1 MLPGASTQPLD
12 AGVFALADAESGI
25 PAVPVEPGGQAEDPG
40 LDGLLPGSAADAI
53 AAFGLTGQ
61 AGESQVLASA
71 SGRPV
76 RVLLLGVG
84 DRSAEALRRAGA
96 ELGGRDGAT
105 VATTVVAGEAAG
117 GERVWRMPLED
128 DYLPALASDVAD
140 LSHISR
146 AETTMPGSIIAAL
159 FLRLLTQP

>member
-12 AGVFALADAESGI
+12 AGISALADAESGI
-25 PAVPVEPGGQAEDPG
+25 LAVPVEPGGQAEDPG
-40 LDGLLPGSAADAI
+40 LDGLLPGGAADAI

-61 AGESQVLASA
+61 AGEAAQVLASA

-96 ELGGRDGAT
+96 GLADATGGRLLAR
-105 VATTVVAGEAAG
+105 AGLG
-117 GERVWRMPLED
+117 RG
-128 DYLPALASDVAD
+128 
-140 LSHISR
+140 
-146 AETTMPGSIIAAL
+146 
-159 FLRLLTQP
+159 

>member
-1 MLPGASTQPLD
+1 MRRAAIIAEAVGLARGLANQPSLTKSPQW
-12 AGVFALADAESGI
+12 LADEATRVTAGRDVTVRVWAADELAYAAATLEPDQIIDVATVTGAARVVLGTTHAALYATNDGLAESLI
-25 PAVPVEPGGQAEDPG
+25 SAGQA
-40 LDGLLPGSAADAI
+40 S
-53 AAFGLTGQ
+53 
-61 AGESQVLASA
+61 
-71 SGRPV
+71 
-76 RVLLLGVG
+76 
-84 DRSAEALRRAGA
+84 
-96 ELGGRDGAT
+96 
-105 VATTVVAGEAAG
+105 

>member
-1 MLPGASTQPLD
+1 M
-12 AGVFALADAESGI
+12 
-25 PAVPVEPGGQAEDPG
+25 
-40 LDGLLPGSAADAI
+40 
-53 AAFGLTGQ
+53 
-61 AGESQVLASA
+61 
-71 SGRPV
+71 
-76 RVLLLGVG
+76 
-84 DRSAEALRRAGA
+84 
-96 ELGGRDGAT
+96 
-105 VATTVVAGEAAG
+105 ATTVVAGEAAG